1 VHPSA
6 RSAAISFFDEYVE
19 NKSAQV
25 LEVGSASV
33 NDSLREYLPRTL
45 HWLGVDLEEGPGVDL
60 VLSDPYELPFP
71 AKTFDVSMATSVF
84 EHNEMFW
91 LTFLELVR
99 VVSDGG
105 LVYLCSPSNGHI
117 HRYPVDCYRFYPDA
131 GFALQNWARR
141 SQYEV
146 TLIESVVLRKD
157 ESEWNDWVAVFRVG
171 PYADQPTSPPRLTQK
186 LKPFS
191 IGQGTPDF
199 QFTQAEATEDQI
211 ELHNA
216 RQALEALKSSRT
228 TSD

>member
-1 VHPSA
+1 MHLSA
-6 RSAAISFFDEYVE
+6 LSSALAFFEEYVD
-19 NKSAQV
+19 KIDSRV
-25 LEVGSASV
+25 LEVGSMSV
-33 NDSLREYLPRTL
+33 NDSLREYVPRSFD
-45 HWLGVDLEEGPGVDL
+45 WVGVDLEEGPGVDV

-71 AKTFDVSMATSVF
+71 SKSFDVSIATSVF

-99 VVSDGG
+99 VVSDDG
-105 LVYLCSPSNGHI
+105 LIYLCSPSNGHI

-146 TLIESVVLRKD
+146 TLIESFVLQKN

-171 PYADQPTSPPRLTQK
+171 PRVVQPTSPTPLAHK

-191 IGQGTPDF
+191 IGQGTPEF
-199 QFTQAEATEDQI
+199 QFNQTEATEDQI
-211 ELHNA
+211 DLHNA
-216 RQALEALKSSRT
+216 RQALEALENPRL

>member
-1 VHPSA
+1 MHLSA
-6 RSAAISFFDEYVE
+6 LSSALAFFEQYVD
-19 NKSAQV
+19 KVDARV

-33 NDSLREYLPRTL
+33 NDSLREYVPQSLD
-45 HWLGVDLEEGPGVDL
+45 WVGVDLEEGPGVDL

-71 AKTFDVSMATSVF
+71 SKSFDVSIATSVF

-99 VVSDGG
+99 VVSDNG
-105 LVYLCSPSNGHI
+105 LIYLCSPSNGHI

-146 TLIESVVLRKD
+146 TLIESFVLHKD

-171 PYADQPTSPPRLTQK
+171 QCEDQPTSPPTLTQK

-191 IGQGTPDF
+191 IGQGTPEF
-199 QFTQAEATEDQI
+199 QFAQTEATEDQI
-211 ELHNA
+211 DLHNA
-216 RQALEALKSSRT
+216 RQALEAMENSRST
-228 TSD
+228 ND

>member
-1 VHPSA
+1 VHSSA
-6 RSAAISFFDEYVE
+6 KSAAISFFDEYVE
-19 NKSAQV
+19 NKNARV

-33 NDSLREYLPRTL
+33 NDSLREHLPRSL
-45 HWLGVDLEEGPGVDL
+45 DWVGVDLEEGPGVDI
-60 VLSDPYELPFP
+60 VLSDPYELPFES
-71 AKTFDVSMATSVF
+71 KSFDVSVASSVF

-91 LTFLELVR
+91 LTFLELAR

-105 LVYLCSPSNGHI
+105 LIYLCSPSNGHI

-146 TLIESVVLRKD
+146 TLIESVVLQKD
-157 ESEWNDWVAVFRVG
+157 DSEWNDWVSVFRVG
-171 PYADQPTSPPRLTQK
+171 PFPDQPASPPRLAQK

-191 IGQGTPDF
+191 IGLGTPGF
-199 QFTQAEATEDQI
+199 QSTQTEATEDQI
-211 ELHNA
+211 DLHNA
-216 RQALEALKSSRT
+216 RQALKALGISGS

>member
-1 VHPSA
+1 M
-6 RSAAISFFDEYVE
+6 
-19 NKSAQV
+19 
-25 LEVGSASV
+25 
-33 NDSLREYLPRTL
+33 
-45 HWLGVDLEEGPGVDL
+45 GVDLEEGPGVDL

-71 AKTFDVSMATSVF
+71 AKSFDVSIATSVF

-105 LVYLCSPSNGHI
+105 LIYLCSPSNGHI

-171 PYADQPTSPPRLTQK
+171 PCADQPTSPPRLKQK
-186 LKPFS
+186 LKPFA
-191 IGQGTPDF
+191 IGQGTLSFSSPKLKRLRTKSIYITLGKHSRRSRIPDR
-199 QFTQAEATEDQI
+199 TATEPTAADGI
-211 ELHNA
+211 SGRYRGRIRLSTRLNDKRRRDGYATCE
-216 RQALEALKSSRT
+216 
-228 TSD
+228 D